1 MFKEICE
8 LIATRTG
15 FVIGST
21 LQAGHRLQSAPV
33 RCVVISESAG
43 GSTVFEAPD
52 FAFFNIQALAR
63 AATYFAARA
72 DVWAVYEAFHGT
84 SGWNMPNAAGV
95 GDNYL
100 AMTVEALSIPQYL
113 GVDDNKRHLFS
124 VNLIFRIEQA
134 TCGAGA

>member
-15 FVIGST
+15 FVRGST
-21 LQAGHRLQSAPV
+21 LQVGHRLQSAPV

-43 GSTVFEAPD
+43 GSTVFECPD

-63 AATYFAARA
+63 AATYFNARA
-72 DVWAVYEAFHGT
+72 DAWNVYEKFHGT
-84 SGWNMPNAAGV
+84 SGWNMPNLEG
-95 GDNYL
+95 GLDYL
-100 AMTVEALSIPQYL
+100 VMTAEALSIPQYL

-134 TCGAGA
+134 SC